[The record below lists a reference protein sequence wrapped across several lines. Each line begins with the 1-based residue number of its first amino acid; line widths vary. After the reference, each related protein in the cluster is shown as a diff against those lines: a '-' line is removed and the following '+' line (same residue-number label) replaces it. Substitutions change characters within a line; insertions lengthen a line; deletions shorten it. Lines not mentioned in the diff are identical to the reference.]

1 MSSGDEILTPVTSGS
16 CANEQK
22 EKQATIIKT
31 VAKSEI
37 TFLIFC
43 LLHALFTSHT
53 NTVIT
58 AIYCT
63 FLTP

>member
-1 MSSGDEILTPVTSGS
+1 MLTPVTSGS
-16 CANEQK
+16 CANEQT
-22 EKQATIIKT
+22 EQQATIIKT

-37 TFLIFC
+37 TFLIFSV
-43 LLHALFTSHT
+43 LQALFISHT